1 MSVDALGPCIRALRH
16 KRQISGAE
24 LARRSQVTRGMIS
37 QIERG
42 SAVPSLDVLARVCD
56 GLQVSLAQLLQMC
69 EPVSERAASSTEDLP
84 FEPVVRHD
92 HRRVIAMPR
101 VNQVYESLTPTMEG
115 PIEFSI
121 LHIGPLSREASP
133 TYEHQ
138 GEECLLLL
146 KGALMVTLGD
156 RSYHLTEGDSMA
168 YPATIPHAYHCED
181 EAPAVVVMAETPLV
195 FFEFVARHMA
205 GP

>member
-42 SAVPSLDVLARVCD
+42 SAVPSLDVLTRVCD
-56 GLQVSLAQLLQMC
+56 GLQVSLVQLLQMC
-69 EPVSERAASSTEDLP
+69 EPPSERPAYSTEDLP
-84 FEPVVRHD
+84 YEPVVRHD

-133 TYEHQ
+133 TYAHQ
-138 GEECLLLL
+138 GEECLLVL
-146 KGALMVTLGD
+146 KGALTVYLGD
-156 RSYHLTEGDSMA
+156 RSYHLAKGDSMA
-168 YPATIPHAYHCED
+168 YPAAIPHAYQCED
-181 EAPAVVVMAETPLV
+181 QEPAVVVMAETPPA
-195 FFEFVARHMA
+195 FFDFVARHMA